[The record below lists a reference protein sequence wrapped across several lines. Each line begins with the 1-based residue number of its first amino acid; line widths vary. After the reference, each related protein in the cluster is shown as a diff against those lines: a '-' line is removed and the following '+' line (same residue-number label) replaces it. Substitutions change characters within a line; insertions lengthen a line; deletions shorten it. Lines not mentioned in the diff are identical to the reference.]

1 MSKSTDPKANFDEAA
16 QFTKNYYSV
25 LPRHITAIYEGKQ
38 PITRTFQPGEDGQL
52 QSFVEKHNTAGANIY
67 FAVNEI
73 DKAAWN
79 KKATKKHVTGVTALQ
94 VDLDDLSD
102 EALQRL
108 VKFEPKPSII
118 LCSGGG
124 YQAFWFLANAQEV
137 NHDL

>member
-1 MSKSTDPKANFDEAA
+1 MSKSTDLKANFQEVAEFA
-16 QFTKNYYSV
+16 TNYYSV

-38 PITRTFQPGEDGQL
+38 PITRTFQPGEGKLL

-79 KKATKKHVTGVTALQ
+79 KKAAKKHVTGVTALQ
-94 VDLDDLSD
+94 VDLDDLSED
-102 EALQRL
+102 ALQRL

-124 YQAFWFLANAQEV
+124 YQAFWFLAGTEETSP
-137 NHDL
+137 

>member
-1 MSKSTDPKANFDEAA
+1 MSKPINLKANFQEATEFA
-16 QFTKNYYSV
+16 ASYYSV

-38 PITRTFQPGEDGQL
+38 PITQTFQPGEDEQL

-79 KKATKKHVTGVTALQ
+79 KKAAKKHVTGVTALQ

-102 EALQRL
+102 EALERL
-108 VKFEPKPSII
+108 VNFEPKPSII

-124 YQAFWFLANAQEV
+124 YQAFWFISDAKEAS
-137 NHDL
+137 HDL